1 MSIPY
6 RTQQNLKRLA
16 STMLILLV
24 VGVIVWG
31 LWILWL
37 QRFVVYTRDQGAV
50 IDFNVPQT
58 TVPGEEAIPPATEN
72 PVEIYYNEGED
83 KVNLSTEMVQ
93 LKGYYISGKEVSSNP
108 AQVWEKIQA
117 LPAGT
122 PVMLDM
128 KSIYGTF
135 YYSTT
140 TGRPLSDSADIA
152 GVDELIANLKSSG
165 YYAIARV
172 PALRDRE
179 YGLANTRSGL
189 PTSGGYL
196 WMDSEGCYW
205 LNPAKEGTVS
215 YLASIGLELREMG
228 FDEVV
233 YFDFHFPD
241 TENIVFSG
249 DKTEALAIAAQ
260 TLVTTCSNSF
270 FAVSFEGSELF
281 TQPEGRTRVYLRDV
295 DALALEEA
303 VLNSGVENTKVQ
315 LVFVTSTYDTR
326 FEEYGVLRPIEG
338 AH

>member
-1 MSIPY
+1 MNIPY
-6 RTQQNLKRLA
+6 RTRQALKRLVVVL
-16 STMLILLV
+16 LILAVLAV
-24 VGVIVWG
+24 AVW
-31 LWILWL
+31 LCWLLWL
-37 QRFVVYTRDQGAV
+37 GRYVVYTRDGAV
-50 IDFNVPQT
+50 IDMDRSSQDITGELAVP
-58 TVPGEEAIPPATEN
+58 PDEEGGIE
-72 PVEIYYNEGED
+72 VYYNEGQEAAE
-83 KVNLSTEMVQ
+83 KSTELGQ
-93 LKGYYISGKEVSSNP
+93 IIGYYITTSDLEGDLTELRQELRN
-108 AQVWEKIQA
+108 
-117 LPAGT
+117 LPAGSA
-122 PVMLDM
+122 VMVEVKNSFGSL
-128 KSIYGTF
+128 F
-135 YYSTT
+135 YNSAASEF
-140 TGRPLSDSADIA
+140 RPE
-152 GVDELIANLKSSG
+152 GVDVQAVDKLLRDMNEMDL
-165 YYAIARV
+165 YTIARL
-172 PALRDRE
+172 PALRD
-179 YGLANTRSGL
+179 YSFGLNYTYNGLAH
-189 PTSGGYL
+189 PGGYL
-196 WMDSEGCYW
+196 WADEDYRYW

>member
-1 MSIPY
+1 MVEVKNSFGSLFY
-6 RTQQNLKRLA
+6 NSAA
-16 STMLILLV
+16 SE
-24 VGVIVWG
+24 
-31 LWILWL
+31 
-37 QRFVVYTRDQGAV
+37 F
-50 IDFNVPQT
+50 
-58 TVPGEEAIPPATEN
+58 
-72 PVEIYYNEGED
+72 
-83 KVNLSTEMVQ
+83 
-93 LKGYYISGKEVSSNP
+93 
-108 AQVWEKIQA
+108 
-117 LPAGT
+117 
-122 PVMLDM
+122 
-128 KSIYGTF
+128 
-135 YYSTT
+135 
-140 TGRPLSDSADIA
+140 RPE
-152 GVDELIANLKSSG
+152 GVDVQAVDKLLRDMNEMDL
-165 YYAIARV
+165 YTIARL
-172 PALRDRE
+172 PALRD
-179 YGLANTRSGL
+179 YSFGLNYTYNGLAH
-189 PTSGGYL
+189 PGGYL
-196 WMDSEGCYW
+196 WADEDYRYW